1 MLDFRTQSQ
10 LVDATAAMMRS
21 AVTATTNSWAAS
33 ACKGLSLWAELLGAG
48 SPRRE
53 PAWQPAVAGQP
64 LGTMLW
70 PSMANWM
77 TAPQLYAWS
86 AWPWLPESV
95 ARMGL
100 AWTPFARSWP
110 GPSFSLWA
118 PLADWTA
125 WGGPPM
131 WSGRQAQSPPLPL
144 ARPQV
149 EAQAAA
155 PAAFVASY
163 RSAGGHAVAQI
174 AAPARELA
182 GLTATAV
189 LSPMHTVLG
198 AWRAALGA

>member
-1 MLDFRTQSQ
+1 MLDLRTQSQ

-21 AVTATTNSWAAS
+21 AATATANTWAAS

-48 SPRRE
+48 SPRRV
-53 PAWQPAVAGQP
+53 PARQSAVAANP
-64 LGTMLW
+64 LGPMLW

-86 AWPWLPESV
+86 AWPWLPGNV
-95 ARMGL
+95 AGMEL
-100 AWTPFARSWP
+100 ARSWL

-125 WGGPPM
+125 WGAPACA
-131 WSGRQAQSPPLPL
+131 WTGRNGE
-144 ARPQV
+144 RPQPV
-149 EAQAAA
+149 VGPEPVRPEA
-155 PAAFVASY
+155 PAGFVASY

-174 AAPARELA
+174 VAAPVAELVE
-182 GLTATAV
+182 LSATAV

-198 AWRAALGA
+198 VWRAALGA